1 MNKIIE
7 FIYSFLIKFFRLTN
21 KIRDKLLNLNKLLNL
36 KINKIKTQ
44 IILFISCAIAMF
56 IYIKFPNPLFMYIL
70 LIIGIL
76 FIMFNILS
84 NIQIMLESV
93 KGFFKVSGIVY
104 IFLVLIIGLLVTSD
118 LFKVNENIK
127 AIIMIIILPVVWIFI
142 SCCTKTKVSIL
153 CNFILGTINGIIFAI
168 WNFSK
173 LYIEGI
179 WNNLKTGIEYEKF
192 SLIISTF
199 LLSTT
204 ITLAITAMT
213 CGIKKYWEEK
223 IEEKR

>member
-142 SCCTKTKVSIL
+142 SCCTKLKYQYYVIL
-153 CNFILGTINGIIFAI
+153 
-168 WNFSK
+168 S
-173 LYIEGI
+173 
-179 WNNLKTGIEYEKF
+179 
-192 SLIISTF
+192 
-199 LLSTT
+199 
-204 ITLAITAMT
+204 
-213 CGIKKYWEEK
+213 
-223 IEEKR
+223 

>member
-153 CNFILGTINGIIFAI
+153 CNSILGTINGIIFAI

-204 ITLAITAMT
+204 ITLAITAMI

>member
-153 CNFILGTINGIIFAI
+153 CYFILGTINGIIFAI

-204 ITLAITAMT
+204 ITLAITAMI

>member
-70 LIIGIL
+70 FIIGIL

-204 ITLAITAMT
+204 ITLAITAMI